1 MLTGD
6 ANAAVAFTVSRF
18 DLLEPMRALL
28 AAVKLPDTLMV
39 LVKLA
44 GLLTARL
51 VPWISVAPAA
61 LRPPEAVSSPPTPT
75 VLLASTGACRV
86 AVAAT
91 VKLSLL
97 LTPRETS
104 PCAVR
109 APLIPTEL
117 LKVAAGATASPAP
130 PTAVVPPVTESPPA
144 AVSKPATEAAAS
156 AARAPPTAKVA
167 PTATGAWKLEVAST
181 VRELVLTLPI
191 LLLPSTSKLPLRLRL
206 VVLMTVF

>member
-6 ANAAVAFTVSRF
+6 VNAAVAFTVSKL

-28 AAVKLPDTLMV
+28 PAVKLPDTLTV
-39 LVKLA
+39 LAKLA

-51 VPWISVAPAA
+51 VPWTSVAPAA
-61 LRPPEAVSSPPTPT
+61 VRPPEAVSRPPTPN
-75 VLLASTGACRV
+75 VLLASTGACRA

-91 VKLSLL
+91 VKLLLL
-97 LTPRETS
+97 LTPRETF

-109 APLIPTEL
+109 VPLTCTEL
-117 LKVAAGATASPAP
+117 LKAAAAATANPVP

-156 AARAPPTAKVA
+156 AARAPPSAKVA
-167 PTATGAWKLEVAST
+167 PMATGAWKLEVAST